1 MLIYRHLKRRYYI
14 KKIKNIT
21 LKKEIKKLNNSLYI
35 FIIFLVLGALF
46 IAFGIYENR
55 KNEANY
61 DYLNDIIENKN
72 NETGAYA
79 YLNVAQAPYSI
90 AKYEDED
97 KEAFYIIF
105 DGTYFYIA
113 YLSNDLYAKLNVE
126 GLEED
131 PLTIYGI
138 TTAIPEEVK
147 EIAIE
152 VYNDGLEEEDQISM
166 DNFNNYFG
174 EVYLNNTSL
183 KKLNSSFYLLSIIPF
198 SISLIFLIIFITK
211 KVKTKKR
218 LSKLTEEELNTLE
231 QELDSDDAKY
241 YSNYHLILTNNYLIS
256 FTSGLNILKYSNL
269 IWIYEHKV
277 KQYGITTAK
286 NIFVMDNN
294 GKTYHILNT
303 DAFKKSS
310 ELIKEIITNIS
321 NKNDKMLV
329 GYNKRNQEEINEI
342 LKNS

>member
-1 MLIYRHLKRRYYI
+1 MT
-14 KKIKNIT
+14 KIKNIT
-21 LKKEIKKLNNSLYI
+21 LKKEIKKQNNSLYI

-61 DYLNDIIENKN
+61 DYLNNVIENKN
-72 NETGAYA
+72 NETGTYA

-97 KEAFYIIF
+97 NEAFYIIF

-113 YLSNDLYAKLNVE
+113 YLSDDLYTKLNVE

-138 TTAIPEEVK
+138 TTATPEDVK

-152 VYNDGLEEEDQISM
+152 VYNEGLKEEDQISM

-198 SISLIFLIIFITK
+198 SISLIFLIIFATK
-211 KVKTKKR
+211 KIKTKR
-218 LSKLTEEELNTLE
+218 ILSTLTEEELTTLE
-231 QELDSDDAKY
+231 QELESTDTNY
-241 YSNYHLILTNNYLIS
+241 YSNYHLILTPNYLIS
-256 FTSGLNILKYSNL
+256 FTNGLNILKYNNL
-269 IWIYEHKV
+269 IWVYEHKV

-286 NIFVMDNN
+286 NIFVMDNK
-294 GKTYHILNT
+294 GKTYHILST

-310 ELIKEIITNIS
+310 ELIKEITTNIS
-321 NKNDKMLV
+321 NKNENMLV

>member
-1 MLIYRHLKRRYYI
+1 M

-113 YLSNDLYAKLNVE
+113 YLSDDLYAKLNVE

-329 GYNKRNQEEINEI
+329 GYNKRNQEEINKI

>member
-1 MLIYRHLKRRYYI
+1 M

-113 YLSNDLYAKLNVE
+113 YLSDDLYE
-126 GLEED
+126 DYDDLE
-131 PLTIYGI
+131 
-138 TTAIPEEVK
+138 
-147 EIAIE
+147 
-152 VYNDGLEEEDQISM
+152 
-166 DNFNNYFG
+166 
-174 EVYLNNTSL
+174 
-183 KKLNSSFYLLSIIPF
+183 
-198 SISLIFLIIFITK
+198 
-211 KVKTKKR
+211 R
-218 LSKLTEEELNTLE
+218 
-231 QELDSDDAKY
+231 
-241 YSNYHLILTNNYLIS
+241 
-256 FTSGLNILKYSNL
+256 
-269 IWIYEHKV
+269 
-277 KQYGITTAK
+277 
-286 NIFVMDNN
+286 
-294 GKTYHILNT
+294 
-303 DAFKKSS
+303 
-310 ELIKEIITNIS
+310 
-321 NKNDKMLV
+321 
-329 GYNKRNQEEINEI
+329 
-342 LKNS
+342 